1 MALETVMLKGARVQ
15 KLLTALFYFVLA
27 VCGEL
32 YIAYE
37 PVKCYRVLCTLA
49 LLHPRIQA
57 RPKQSDS
64 SPIFGPCRP
73 SVAVL
78 MAGWE
83 RNRSPP
89 RQARVRPHRAAFART
104 GAGGD
109 VLQKTSPLGEGKQS
123 ARPTLSDSTGIG
135 Q

>member
-1 MALETVMLKGARVQ
+1 MLKGARVQ
-15 KLLTALFYFVLA
+15 KFLVALFYLVRG
-27 VCGEL
+27 VCSRL
-32 YIAYE
+32 YIVCVT
-37 PVKCYRVLCTLA
+37 VKSFEFLCTLA
-49 LLHPRIQA
+49 LLHPWIQV

-73 SVAVL
+73 RVAVL
-78 MAGWE
+78 RAGWG

-104 GAGGD
+104 GASGG

-123 ARPTLSDSTGIG
+123 ARPTLSDGTFSG